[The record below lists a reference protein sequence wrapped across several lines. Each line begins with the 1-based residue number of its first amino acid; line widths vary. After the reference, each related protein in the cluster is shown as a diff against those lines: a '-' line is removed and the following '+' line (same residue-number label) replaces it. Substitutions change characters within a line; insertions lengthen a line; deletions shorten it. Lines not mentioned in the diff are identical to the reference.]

1 MGKPRIHLITTG
13 GTIAGTS
20 ASATDTTD
28 YRAGS
33 LTAEQLLASVPALTD
48 IAEIDV
54 ENLYSIDSK
63 DMTPEH
69 WLGLA
74 RATQTALERDDV
86 DGVVITHGTD
96 TLEESAFFLDLVL
109 QSEKPVVFTCAMR
122 PATALSSDGP
132 MNLFGAVSVA
142 AHPEAAGLG
151 VLVVANDRIHAARE
165 VTKAH
170 TQAVDAFI
178 SADAGPIGWARPPRI
193 DMRPNRDANP
203 PYPLAE
209 IGQLPDVEVLV
220 ISAGSSPRLLEAV
233 RANGA
238 VGAVLAAP
246 GNGSLPAN
254 FLPAV
259 AGARAAGLRVVVTS
273 RCLAGGLDGMHRERL
288 PSPTRLSALKAR
300 VALIAACGSGM
311 DEHSF
316 AD

>member
-122 PATALSSDGP
+122 PATALSPDGP

-178 SADAGPIGWARPPRI
+178 SADTGPIGWARPPAITR
-193 DMRPNRDANP
+193 RPVCAADQAVGLDSFDV
-203 PYPLAE
+203 LARVD
-209 IGQLPDVEVLV
+209 ILTVA
-220 ISAGSSPRLLEAV
+220 AGSSPDLLQACV
-233 RANGA
+233 DAGA
-238 VGAVLAAP
+238 LGVVLALP
-246 GNGSLPAN
+246 GNASLPQAWR
-254 FLPAV
+254 PHV
-259 AGARAAGLRVVVTS
+259 ETARAAGCIVRCVS
-273 RCLAGGLDGMHRERL
+273 RTGAGPLSD
-288 PSPTRLSALKAR
+288 SPTTPASAIKAR
-300 VALIAACGSGM
+300 VALIVELSRKR
-311 DEHSF
+311 
-316 AD
+316 